1 MLSGAIVYQVLN
13 QENPRTIEKI
23 KAVLEKHPWYTN
35 QWQARVQDVPV
46 AERDQVLFMQA
57 ARWSDDIRIRVAR
70 PKFPRPPLD

>member
-23 KAVLEKHPWYTN
+23 KAVLEKHRWYAN

-46 AERDQVLFMQA
+46 AERGLVLFMQA